1 MLDLFIMLV
10 FSMYM
15 YMIVH
20 VVHLNEG
27 PPGKREGEGGG
38 EAVQNLKPRC
48 FIFGIII
55 YIII

>member
-10 FSMYM
+10 FSMYNM

-38 EAVQNLKPRC
+38 EGKQSKTLSQGVLFLAL
-48 FIFGIII
+48 
-55 YIII
+55 